1 MTNVEIFIKSLNLTW
16 ITRFL
21 TTISSWIGIFF
32 KLLGVIHVPINYII
46 LDLNAVRQMANASR
60 YNFWEKTLYF
70 LCDFMKY
77 KDW

>member
-46 LDLNAVRQMANASR
+46 LDLKDKWQMPLVIT
-60 YNFWEKTLYF
+60 FGKKLYIF
-70 LCDFMKY
+70 YVIL
-77 KDW
+77 